1 VSRRS
6 SGLLALAITV
16 LAAAAAHADPSSRPM
31 QHPPVRPAAVAAP
44 ETASGPLIDLNGAT
58 PEELEQLPGIGPT
71 RAHAIVEHRQAH
83 PFKKVDELTKVKGI
97 GRKTFSR
104 LRPLVTLGS
113 ARK

>member
-6 SGLLALAITV
+6 SRLLALAITALV
-16 LAAAAAHADPSSRPM
+16 GAAAHADPQM
-31 QHPPVRPAAVAAP
+31 HAAQHPSVRPAVVKPGTENAL
-44 ETASGPLIDLNGAT
+44 LIDLNGAT

-104 LRPLVTLGS
+104 LRPLVTLGG

>member
-6 SGLLALAITV
+6 SRLLALAITTLV
-16 LAAAAAHADPSSRPM
+16 GAAAHADPSARPM
-31 QHPPVRPAAVAAP
+31 QHPSVRPAVVAPATP
-44 ETASGPLIDLNGAT
+44 SGPLIDLNGAT

-104 LRPLVTLGS
+104 LRPLVTLGG